1 MVRPSISSLNSRS
14 AGRGLLAGALA
25 TVPMSGVIALG
36 WLTGLLRTPPPEE
49 VSANAL
55 ESAMYQTGD
64 VLELPEFAVAPAFD
78 SPAAFQAGWIVA
90 HLVYGALCGLV
101 FVGLQASVPAAPR
114 RPLGIGFGLLV
125 WLGSYLGLLPAL
137 KLYPRPEADSPGRV
151 VTMIV
156 AHVVFG
162 LSLAEFDRQLEA
174 RGLHRL

>member
-1 MVRPSISSLNSRS
+1 MLKPIAWSIDGRS

-49 VSANAL
+49 ISANAVAGAVDEAADIL
-55 ESAMYQTGD
+55 E
-64 VLELPEFAVAPAFD
+64 VPEFAVGPAFD
-78 SPAAFQAGWIVA
+78 APAAFQAGWMVA
-90 HLVYGALCGLV
+90 HLVYGALCGLL
-101 FVGLQASVPAAPR
+101 FVGLRAGVPAAPR

-125 WLGSYLGLLPAL
+125 WLGNYLGLLPAL

-151 VTMIV
+151 VVMIV

-162 LSLAEFDRQLEA
+162 LSLAEADHKLRAEEA
-174 RGLHRL
+174 